1 MLLSKAGYFAVVV
14 VGTLLVAG
22 QARANIL
29 VVDDDNV
36 PCFSAPYH
44 NINAALAVAEAGDEI
59 DVCPGLYSE
68 QVVLTKVLTL
78 RGMPV
83 GSQKAVIMP
92 PALPS
97 CRLQVAVVLIVP
109 VISAHPSSSCQ
120 PPLRPGTEFDRC
132 VINMRHRNWQGLP

>member
-1 MLLSKAGYFAVVV
+1 MGRGGGG
-14 VGTLLVAG
+14 GTGPRGRERPEDNKKGGGPRQAPEERRKIRRVDGADVALCPAG

-92 PALPS
+92 PALPAS
-97 CRLQVAVVLIVP
+97 R
-109 VISAHPSSSCQ
+109 PS
-120 PPLRPGTEFDRC
+120 T
-132 VINMRHRNWQGLP
+132 I